1 MKANNPQIERLRKM
15 VALEEKRARLHLD
28 LAGVIEQMAALKDR
42 LFDDIST
49 RMSAAT
55 RPASTPSG
63 RGARRGKARRGA
75 LKEKIMAAL
84 EAAGS
89 AGVHVKD
96 IAAELATKPVNIHSW
111 FHSTSK
117 RNPAIRK
124 ISGGHYRLETRGGAP
139 TPAGAQQRSGAS
151 ARVSSRGATS
161 KTSSTR
167 KRSPGKRGA
176 ARSGGRR
183 GPSKRGQLSARI
195 MRELEAAGSKGITVR
210 DLSNKVGAKYKNVYI
225 WFATTGKKNAKIKK
239 VAPATFRLAA

>member
-1 MKANNPQIERLRKM
+1 MKANNPRIDRLRKM
-15 VALEEKRARLHLD
+15 VVLEEKRARLHLD
-28 LAGVIEQMAALKDR
+28 LAGVIEQMTALKER

-49 RMSAAT
+49 RIEAAA
-55 RPASTPSG
+55 RPTSTGTG
-63 RGARRGKARRGA
+63 RGRRGKARRGA

-84 EAAGS
+84 EAAGN

-124 ISGGHYRLETRGGAP
+124 ISGGHYRLESQGSGQTR
-139 TPAGAQQRSGAS
+139 AS
-151 ARVSSRGATS
+151 AAQRASAQPRATSSRTS
-161 KTSSTR
+161 AR
-167 KRSPGKRGA
+167 KKSSPGKRGP
-176 ARSGGRR
+176 ARSKARR

-195 MRELEAAGSKGITVR
+195 MRELETAGSKGITVSA
-210 DLSNKVGAKYKNVYI
+210 LSDKVGAKYKNVYI
-225 WFATTGKKNAKIKK
+225 WFATTGKKNTKIKK